1 MSTRAGRFTNVWM
14 NFSLLFISRF
24 KVNLKQSKKVFVKT
38 LRLTRFFRFFK
49 VYFLFV
55 FIFVKKKV
63 VYTRLEIDFANLWKL
78 ITIQKWYSVSNIT
91 LQKQMNNLTANNWW
105 LLDGNRFVSNLN
117 KQKNSPVYNSAPDGI
132 WQLAYMWEKKTLFE
146 ANKVIF
152 FLFK

>member
-55 FIFVKKKV
+55 FIFVKEKV

>member
-1 MSTRAGRFTNVWM
+1 M

-24 KVNLKQSKKVFVKT
+24 KVNLKQSKKVIVKT

-132 WQLAYMWEKKTLFE
+132 WQLAYM
-146 ANKVIF
+146 
-152 FLFK
+152 